1 MWDTAGRK
9 WTAVEP
15 IHFFVTRGLSGFASV
30 LLTRTL
36 KSSTFKLALA
46 CVVLFSAAVFAL
58 LGYVYWATTG
68 YLRDRADLAISAE
81 QAMLIG
87 AYGKTGRD
95 GLVKLIDQRI
105 AEQGVM
111 NGIYALSDSSFA
123 VLAGNLK
130 AWPAALHGD
139 SGRADFAAPV
149 WKLEAAERPRAR
161 AAYETLP
168 DGSHLLVGREMDDLY
183 EFVGAIKIA
192 VASGAAL
199 MLVLAAV
206 AGVSVTRR
214 TVGRIEAI
222 NATTRDIMRSGL
234 GKRIPLRG
242 TMDEWD
248 QLAENLNSM
257 LERIEEL
264 VREVRQVSDNVAH
277 DLRTPLTRLQVRLQK
292 AYHRELD
299 SEHCHALV
307 GDTIRALDDILGIFS
322 SLLRISRIEALD
334 PRSAFRTVDLAVIAG
349 EVAEL
354 FDAAAEEK
362 GGRIKLVS
370 RGKAVVLGDR
380 DLLFDAISN
389 LIDNAIKHGDTGDV
403 LVETTT
409 DDRGPVISVADHG
422 PGIPPEE
429 RKNVLQRFYRLD
441 HSRNSPGN
449 GLGLSL
455 VAAVAQ
461 LHGALIDMADNEPGL
476 RLQLRFPPAKPPSIA
491 MSLREP
497 EGISPTL

>member
-1 MWDTAGRK
+1 M
-9 WTAVEP
+9 
-15 IHFFVTRGLSGFASV
+15 

-36 KSSTFKLALA
+36 KSSTFKLALV
-46 CVVLFSAAVFAL
+46 CVVLFSTAVFAL

-81 QAMLIG
+81 QTLLIQT
-87 AYGKTGRD
+87 YGKAGRD
-95 GLVKLIDQRI
+95 GLVSLIDRRI
-105 AEQGVM
+105 AEQGPTS
-111 NGIYALSDSSFA
+111 GIYALSDSSFA

-130 AWPAALHGD
+130 AWPVALHGD
-139 SGRADFAAPV
+139 SGRADLVAPV
-149 WKLEAAERPRAR
+149 WKSEVAERPRAR

-183 EFVGAIKIA
+183 EFVGAIKTA
-192 VASGAAL
+192 VALGAGL

-214 TVGRIEAI
+214 TVGRIDAI

-292 AYHRELD
+292 AYHRRLD
-299 SEHCHALV
+299 QEHYHALV
-307 GDTIRALDDILGIFS
+307 GDTIRALEDILGMFS

-334 PRSAFRTVDLAVIAG
+334 PRSAFRTVDLGAIAG
-349 EVAEL
+349 EVSEL
-354 FDAAAEEK
+354 FDAAAEAK
-362 GGRIKLVS
+362 GGHIKLVN
-370 RGKAVVLGDR
+370 RGKASVSGDR

-389 LIDNAIKHGDTGDV
+389 LIDNAIKHGGTGDV

-409 DDRGPVISVADHG
+409 DGRGPVISVADNG
-422 PGIPPEE
+422 PGIPREE

-461 LHGALIDMADNEPGL
+461 LHGALIEMTDNEPGL
-476 RLQLRFPPAKPPSIA
+476 RLQLRFPPAKSPSIA
-491 MSLREP
+491 ISIREP
-497 EGISPTL
+497 EGTPSPV